1 MILFCIEDR
10 VIKCV
15 GIEAKSILMMEGV
28 LEDIDA
34 IVVCSPEM
42 CKDVQYVQGIAF
54 RYARENGSEFMRDLT
69 FHGTLDLWGLK
80 TSFNI

>member
-42 CKDVQYVQGIAF
+42 CKDVHAYGA
-54 RYARENGSEFMRDLT
+54 
-69 FHGTLDLWGLK
+69 
-80 TSFNI
+80 